1 MTCEHFGEHATPSGI
16 CLGLTIRITDACCR
30 VPQLDST
37 NLNFPHLQ
45 LLTSHQSLL
54 ISPFSNVKMHLTS
67 FVLLPVVI
75 HFVLAIPV
83 PGPTSEY
90 GIADN
95 RHALII
101 YPCRFY
107 ITCLRLQVQNQSQGL
122 TLTSWLHILI
132 SANKDSDLNP
142 DGEYKDII
150 MHV

>member
-1 MTCEHFGEHATPSGI
+1 MTANIRAHPAPHDLPGI
-16 CLGLTIRITDACCR
+16 NYKNIDACCR
-30 VPQLDST
+30 VPQLVST
-37 NLNFPHLQ
+37 NLNFPILQ

-54 ISPFSNVKMHLTS
+54 ISPFFNVKMHLTS

-90 GIADN
+90 GIAN
-95 RHALII
+95 NQHALII

-107 ITCLRLQVQNQSQGL
+107 NTYLQVQIQSQCL

-132 SANKDSDLNP
+132 LAPKDSDLNP
-142 DGEYKDII
+142 VGEYMDII